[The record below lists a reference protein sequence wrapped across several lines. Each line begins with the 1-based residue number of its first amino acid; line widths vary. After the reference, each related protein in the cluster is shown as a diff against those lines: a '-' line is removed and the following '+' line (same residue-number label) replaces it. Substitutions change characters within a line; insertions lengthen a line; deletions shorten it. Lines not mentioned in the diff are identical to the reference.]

1 LRHACDQE
9 AEVTFTAFLIGLILG
24 VFITVLAFVIVD
36 GRDERNYERD

>member
-1 LRHACDQE
+1 VRGSSDQE

-24 VFITVLAFVIVD
+24 VFITVLAFAIVD